1 MIPLHRF
8 GKLHFTGIGG
18 AGMAPLAAWY
28 AARGF
33 AVSGTDREE
42 SSNLAWLRTLGV
54 DARAGHDPLLAESA
68 DLVVRTSA
76 VAMEHPEIVAALGA
90 NVPVVRR
97 AEALGEVTRSSRSL
111 CISGTHGKTTTTLML
126 GRILREAGL
135 APCVLPGGVPTDP
148 LDAIVPGAA
157 GPLVVET
164 DEFDRT
170 FLQFFPDVA
179 VVTNL
184 EEDHLD
190 CYADLAD
197 LDRTF
202 RQFLSKLPFHGV
214 ALLCHDDPGS
224 RALGEGL
231 GAKVL
236 SYGFSEGSRLRGIET
251 GVDSFD
257 VSLDGAILTRV
268 NLAVAGK
275 HNRQNALAALGVALG
290 EGVDPIVA
298 ARALGGFRGAR
309 RRLDFVGTH
318 LGCPVVEDYAHHPT
332 ELSATLQALRES
344 QGRRRIAVVFQPHLY
359 SRTAHFAEAFAEAL
373 SGADRA
379 FVAPVYPARETPEQ
393 GLPSSA
399 IVDRTPSGASIELV
413 GDRMEAMQKLS
424 ELAVDGDWV
433 LVFAGAGDV
442 GSWAHEFSRQS
453 A

>member
-8 GKLHFTGIGG
+8 KKLHFTGIGG
-18 AGMAPLAAWY
+18 AGMAPLAAWH

-33 AVSGTDREE
+33 VVSGTDREE
-42 SSNLAWLRTLGV
+42 SSNLAWLRELGV
-54 DARAGHDPLLAESA
+54 DARAGHDPSLATA
-68 DLVVRTSA
+68 ANLVIRTSA
-76 VAMEHPEIVAALGA
+76 VPLDHPEIAAALQAGI
-90 NVPVVRR
+90 PVVRR

-111 CISGTHGKTTTTLML
+111 CLSGTHGKTTTTLML

-170 FLQFFPDVA
+170 FLQFHPDVA

-214 ALLCHDDPGS
+214 ALLCHDDAGS
-224 RALGEGL
+224 RGL
-231 GAKVL
+231 AQGLAAEVL
-236 SYGFSEGSRLRGIET
+236 SYGFSEGARLRGTDT
-251 GVDSFD
+251 GSDSFD
-257 VSLDGAILTRV
+257 VHLDGRFLTNVKLRI
-268 NLAVAGK
+268 AGR
-275 HNRQNALAALGVALG
+275 HNRLNALAALGVAVG
-290 EGVDPIVA
+290 EGVDPAVA
-298 ARALGGFRGAR
+298 ARALAGFQGAR
-309 RRLDFVGTH
+309 RRLDFVGTRA
-318 LGCPVVEDYAHHPT
+318 GCPVVEDYAHHPT

-344 QGRRRIAVVFQPHLY
+344 QGNRRIAIVFQPHLY
-359 SRTAHFAEAFAEAL
+359 SRTAHFASAFAQAL
-373 SGADRA
+373 AAADRA
-379 FVAPVYPARETPEQ
+379 FVAPVYPARETPAQ

-399 IVDRTPSGASIELV
+399 IVDRAPSGARLELV
-413 GDRMEAMQKLS
+413 SGREEAWRNLS
-424 ELAVDGDWV
+424 DLSLQGDWV

-442 GSWAHEFSRQS
+442 GSWARDFARE
-453 A
+453 AP

>member
-33 AVSGTDREE
+33 SVGGTDREE
-42 SSNLAWLRTLGV
+42 SSNLAWLRSLGV
-54 DARAGHDPLLAESA
+54 DARAGHDASMAKSA
-68 DLVVRTSA
+68 DLLIRTSA
-76 VAMEHPEIVAALGA
+76 VALDHPEIQAALAAG
-90 NVPVVRR
+90 VPVVRR

-111 CISGTHGKTTTTLML
+111 CVSGTHGKTTTTLML

-224 RALGEGL
+224 RRLGDDL

-236 SYGFSEGSRLRGIET
+236 SYGFSEGSRLRGTE
-251 GVDSFD
+251 VDSDSFD
-257 VSLDGAILTRV
+257 VSLDGRILTRV
-268 NLAVAGK
+268 KLAVAGK

-290 EGVDPIVA
+290 EGVDPAVA
-298 ARALGGFRGAR
+298 SRALAGFRGAR
-309 RRLDFVGTH
+309 RRLDFVGSRS
-318 LGCPVVEDYAHHPT
+318 GCPVVEDYAHHPT
-332 ELSATLQALRES
+332 ELAATLQALRES
-344 QGRRRIAVVFQPHLY
+344 QGRKRVAVVFQPHLY
-359 SRTAHFAEAFAEAL
+359 SRTAHFAQAFAEAL

-379 FVAPVYPARETPEQ
+379 FVAPVYPARETPDQ
-393 GLPSSA
+393 GLPASA
-399 IVDRTPSGASIELV
+399 IVDRAADGAFVELV
-413 GDRMEAMQKLS
+413 GGRADAIQKMTELS
-424 ELAVDGDWV
+424 VDGDWV

-442 GSWAHEFSRQS
+442 GSWAHEFARGG